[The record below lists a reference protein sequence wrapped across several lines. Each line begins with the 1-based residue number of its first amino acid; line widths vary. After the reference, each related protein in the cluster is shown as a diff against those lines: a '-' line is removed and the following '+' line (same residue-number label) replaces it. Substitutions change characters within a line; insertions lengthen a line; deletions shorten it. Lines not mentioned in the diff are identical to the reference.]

1 MISLGQIERR
11 FGDNLVLTDASL
23 SIEGRAR
30 VGVIGD
36 NGVGKTTIIKILAG
50 VDEPDRGVRQ
60 AQKGLRIAY
69 GAQIP
74 KMPEGTSILDYVRV
88 GNGEAEQLGAQ
99 LADLERMLHADPANE
114 ETLAEYGHL
123 QAVFEAGGGY
133 QRQNLCERVLSGL
146 GFAPDTWTRDVSVLS
161 GGEKSRVS
169 LAVLMT
175 APADLLI
182 LDEPTNHLDLA
193 GIEFMEDF
201 VQRYPGAVVV
211 VSHDREFLDATCTR
225 ICAVEG
231 GTTTHFVG
239 NYSAYARQRDDNLL
253 AQVRAYK
260 DQAAF
265 VAKEMEYIRKHMA
278 GRNSAQ
284 AKGRLKRLQRLE
296 LIDKP
301 IAALDRAAALGPRY
315 ARADIEGRD
324 GQHLWGLQARER
336 GERPAAPRILAP
348 RDDSRALRPK
358 GKGARL
364 SLRFAGGRGAQGQT
378 IVEVEGGSATLPD
391 GRVLFR
397 NLDLRVFHGEVLAI
411 LGRNGIG
418 KSTLL
423 RALAG
428 VPGAFVRGRIERAVG
443 ARAGFFSQEMTELP
457 TTGTVLDAMRAREIA
472 TTEKELRDH
481 LALFLFRDDD
491 VELPVASLS
500 GGEKRRLCLA
510 RLTRT
515 SYDFLCLDEP
525 TNHLDIATRERLE
538 QALAAYTGA
547 VIMVSHD
554 RALVRAL
561 ADRVFWMDE
570 RGGRMFDGG
579 YEQCLARL
587 AEERKAVRAE
597 ESAAK
602 AAAPPPPRPQP
613 EPAAATGKIRNPKM
627 FERLEAEIIVLE
639 AELAAVRAS
648 MTEETVYRD
657 PTRFKATQERERELQ
672 AQLAA
677 AYERWENWG

>member
-11 FGDNLVLTDASL
+11 FGDNLVLTDASV

-30 VGVIGD
+30 LGVIGD
-36 NGVGKTTIIKILAG
+36 NGVGKTTLIKILAG
-50 VDEPDRGVRQ
+50 VDEADRGVRQ

-74 KMPEGTSILDYVRV
+74 RMPEGTSILDYVRV

-99 LADLERMLHADPANE
+99 LAELERMLHADPANE

-161 GGEKSRVS
+161 GGEKLRVS

-211 VSHDREFLDATCTR
+211 VSHDREFLDATCTK
-225 ICAVEG
+225 ICEVEG

-265 VAKEMEYIRKHMA
+265 VAKEMEYIRRHMA

-296 LIDKP
+296 LIDK
-301 IAALDRAAALGPRY
+301 
-315 ARADIEGRD
+315 
-324 GQHLWGLQARER
+324 
-336 GERPAAPRILAP
+336 
-348 RDDSRALRPK
+348 PK

-428 VPGAFVRGRIERAVG
+428 MPGAFVRGRIERAVG

-457 TTGTVLDAMRAREIA
+457 TTGTVLDAMRTGEIA

-547 VIMVSHD
+547 VIMISHD
-554 RALVRAL
+554 RALVRSL

-570 RGGRMFDGG
+570 HGGRMFDGG

-587 AEERKAVRAE
+587 AEERKAVRAG

-613 EPAAATGKIRNPKM
+613 EPGTATGKIRNPKM
-627 FERLEAEIIVLE
+627 FERLEAEIIALE
-639 AELAAVRAS
+639 AELGRVRAS
-648 MTEETVYRD
+648 MNEEAVYRD
-657 PTRFKATQERERELQ
+657 PAKFKLTQERERELQ

>member
-1 MISLGQIERR
+1 
-11 FGDNLVLTDASL
+11 
-23 SIEGRAR
+23 
-30 VGVIGD
+30 
-36 NGVGKTTIIKILAG
+36 
-50 VDEPDRGVRQ
+50 
-60 AQKGLRIAY
+60 
-69 GAQIP
+69 
-74 KMPEGTSILDYVRV
+74 
-88 GNGEAEQLGAQ
+88 
-99 LADLERMLHADPANE
+99 
-114 ETLAEYGHL
+114 
-123 QAVFEAGGGY
+123 
-133 QRQNLCERVLSGL
+133 
-146 GFAPDTWTRDVSVLS
+146 
-161 GGEKSRVS
+161 
-169 LAVLMT
+169 
-175 APADLLI
+175 
-182 LDEPTNHLDLA
+182 
-193 GIEFMEDF
+193 

-225 ICAVEG
+225 ICEVEG

-253 AQVRAYK
+253 AQARAFK

-265 VAKEMEYIRKHMA
+265 VAKEMDYIRRHMA
-278 GRNSAQ
+278 GRHSAQ

-296 LIDKP
+296 LIDK
-301 IAALDRAAALGPRY
+301 
-315 ARADIEGRD
+315 
-324 GQHLWGLQARER
+324 
-336 GERPAAPRILAP
+336 
-348 RDDSRALRPK
+348 PK

-378 IVEVEGGSATLPD
+378 VVEVEGGSATLPD

-397 NLDLRVFHGEVLAI
+397 GLDLRVFHGEVLAI

-428 VPGAFVRGRIERAVG
+428 QPGAFVRGKIERAVG
-443 ARAGFFSQEMTELP
+443 AKAGFFSQEMTELP
-457 TTGTVLDAMRAREIA
+457 TTGTVLDAMRVREVT

-491 VELPVASLS
+491 VELPVAGLS

-515 SYDFLCLDEP
+515 SYDYLCLDEP

-547 VIMVSHD
+547 VIMISHD
-554 RALVRAL
+554 RVLVRSL

-570 RGGRMFDGG
+570 SGGRMFDGG

-597 ESAAK
+597 ESASRTSAK
-602 AAAPPPPRPQP
+602 AAAPASPRAQP

-627 FERLEAEIIVLE
+627 FEKLEAEIIALE
-639 AELAAVRAS
+639 ADLARVRAS
-648 MTEETVYRD
+648 MTEEEVYRD
-657 PTRFKATQERERELQ
+657 PATFKATQARERELQ
-672 AQLAA
+672 AQLAI